1 MRIVNTVSELR
12 DAVRAWRLAGQ
23 SVALVPTM
31 GNLHAGHLTLV
42 NEAQKKAD
50 RVVVSIFVNP
60 TQFGIGEDFDS
71 YPRTELEDQQKLNA
85 SGADLL
91 FLPAVSEVYT
101 PDAKTVVSIAELSK
115 WYCGAFRPGHF
126 DGVATVVNK
135 LFNMVQPDIALFGL
149 KDFQQLT
156 VIRTMVRDLNIPVE
170 IIAVETV
177 REAGGLAM
185 SSRNGYLTTEEKI
198 VAAKLYQ
205 SLCAAR
211 DAILAGQQSYQE
223 IEHKA
228 LLFLRE
234 SGFQPDYFSVCRVSD
249 LKRAGVD
256 DVELVLLAAARLG
269 KTRLIDNV
277 CFSRNPPQ
285 SPFVKGGSGRLGD
298 LNAKS

>member
-1 MRIVNTVSELR
+1 MHIVNTVSELR
-12 DAVRAWRLAGQ
+12 NAVRAWRSAGQ

-42 NEAQKKAD
+42 NEAKKKAD

-60 TQFGIGEDFDS
+60 TQFGIGEDFET
-71 YPRTELEDQQKLNA
+71 YPRTEGEDQEKLDA

-91 FLPAVSEVYT
+91 FQPAVSEVYT
-101 PDAKTVVSIAELSK
+101 SDAQTVVSVTGLSE
-115 WYCGAFRPGHF
+115 WYCGASRPGHF
-126 DGVATVVNK
+126 DGVATVVCK

-170 IIAVETV
+170 IVGVETV
-177 REAGGLAM
+177 REASGLAM
-185 SSRNGYLTTEEKI
+185 SSRNGYLSSEEKT

-205 SLCAAR
+205 SLCVAR
-211 DAILAGQQSYQE
+211 DAVLAGQQSYEE
-223 IEHKA
+223 IERRA
-228 LLFLRE
+228 LLFLQE
-234 SGFQPDYFSVCRVSD
+234 SGFQPDYFSVCRMSD
-249 LKRAGVD
+249 LKKAGAD
-256 DVELVLLAAARLG
+256 DVELVLLTAARFG

-285 SPFVKGGSGRLGD
+285 SPFVKGGSRRLGD